1 MAYMH
6 EGVNRQLLGRI
17 DSDEE
22 FTKKLH
28 HIMKLIDRGYPVM
41 YFRDKF
47 GRLRI
52 LRNEVWW
59 VIDNLA
65 DHEKLY
71 DWRI

>member
-6 EGVNRQLLGRI
+6 QGMNQQLLGRM

-28 HIMKLIDRGYPVM
+28 HIMKLIDMGYPVM

-47 GRLRI
+47 NRLRI
-52 LRNEVWW
+52 LRNETWW
-59 VIDNLA
+59 VIDDLA
-65 DHEKLY
+65 VHEKLY